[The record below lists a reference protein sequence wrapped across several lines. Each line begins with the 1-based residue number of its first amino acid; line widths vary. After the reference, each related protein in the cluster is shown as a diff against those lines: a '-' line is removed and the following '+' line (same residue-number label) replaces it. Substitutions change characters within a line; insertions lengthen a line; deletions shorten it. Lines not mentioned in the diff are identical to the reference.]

1 MKKKFLLCVMALTWV
16 LACPVMAANG
26 ANGDEDEDPMEVF
39 VGKQFIDLQLKDFDG
54 QSHRLGEYVGK
65 GKWVLIDF
73 WASWC
78 GPCREEPRGPYR
90 SFPCRYR
97 RLHKRCRL
105 S

>member
-1 MKKKFLLCVMALTWV
+1 MIRDMKKKSLLCVMALTWV

-65 GKWVLIDF
+65 GKISGHLGAVLV
-73 WASWC
+73 AKSCRSW
-78 GPCREEPRGPYR
+78 
-90 SFPCRYR
+90 S
-97 RLHKRCRL
+97 RCLRHSMRMAL
-105 S
+105 TL